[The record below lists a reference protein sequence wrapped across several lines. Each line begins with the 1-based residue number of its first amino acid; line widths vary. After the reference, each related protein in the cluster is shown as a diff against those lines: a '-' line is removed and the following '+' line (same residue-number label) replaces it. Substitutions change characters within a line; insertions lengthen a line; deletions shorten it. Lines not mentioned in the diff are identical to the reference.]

1 MNNGVVR
8 AKHGNAAP
16 AGPGHFPFVNY
27 HRRGVLDH
35 LTATEFRVQLGI
47 GYGSSLIAA
56 KRGDVIVAIDVLR
69 CSSTIVTA
77 LANGA
82 KAVIPVKSVREAR
95 SLSRRRG
102 AILAG
107 ERNGLRPAGFELG
120 NSPLEYRQEKVQGRV
135 IVLTTTSGTKA
146 IVLGRKAREVLV
158 GSFLNLSATANHAG
172 KTARS
177 SRCGISL
184 VTAGTRGRFSLEDF
198 LCAGALSRS
207 LAKEGASL
215 DDGCI
220 SAARAYGDSRSDLHS
235 AMREGVHAKYL
246 ESIGLGGDVGYC
258 AQTDIYDIAAVY
270 RSGRIVIVKP
280 SDS

>member
-1 MNNGVVR
+1 M
-8 AKHGNAAP
+8 
-16 AGPGHFPFVNY
+16 
-27 HRRGVLDH
+27 LDH
-35 LTATEFRVQLGI
+35 LTAAELSVRLGI
-47 GYGSSLIAA
+47 GYRSSLIAA
-56 KRGDVIVAIDVLR
+56 ERGDVIVAIDVLR

-82 KAVIPVKSVREAR
+82 KAVIPVKSVHEAR
-95 SLSRRRG
+95 SLSKRHG

-107 ERNGLRPAGFELG
+107 ERKGLRQAGFELG

-146 IVLGRKAREVLV
+146 IVLGKKAKEVLV
-158 GSFLNLSATANHAG
+158 GSFLNLSATATRAS

-184 VTAGTRGRFSLEDF
+184 VTAGTQGRFSLEDF
-198 LCAGALSRS
+198 LCAGALSDL
-207 LAKEGASL
+207 LAKKGASL

-220 SAARAYGDSRSDLHS
+220 SAARAYRESRSDLQS
-235 AMREGVHAKYL
+235 AMKEGVHAKYL

-258 AQTDIYDIAAVY
+258 AQTDIFDIAAVY
-270 RSGRIVIVKP
+270 GSGRIIAVKP
-280 SDS
+280 SNS